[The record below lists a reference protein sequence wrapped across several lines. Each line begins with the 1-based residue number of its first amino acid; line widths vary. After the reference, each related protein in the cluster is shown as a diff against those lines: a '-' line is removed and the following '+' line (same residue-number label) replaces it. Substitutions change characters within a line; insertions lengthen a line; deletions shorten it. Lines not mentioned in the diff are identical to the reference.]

1 MKPELRDASAA
12 AISVPRLVRFLFI
25 IQLVSMGSMEMSG
38 PFWPVYL
45 SSFSLSEQLFA
56 FAGVAVY
63 VGPMVGIMLTSSFW
77 GRVGDRFG
85 HKLMMIRA
93 LVGLSATQAGLAYA
107 SDVWTILLLRCLQ
120 GACAGYI
127 APAQAYGAMVEA
139 PERRGRLFAY
149 LQSATNV
156 GAFVGALV
164 GGLILDYA
172 AFFWINIAASAL
184 CAACA
189 VVVQVTLPAVRP
201 AGPGP
206 TARAPGPAVRR
217 PIVIRRSPL
226 LLSLLA
232 ILGLLLASRMIT
244 QTPFSLYVLS
254 TFHVDNWIVGLCY
267 GLLALGFVVSASL
280 WARYFEGRTVF
291 GALTRMAAVVAACA
305 GLTALAGLTRTIG
318 VFVAIYFVWGA
329 LLAATTPVLT
339 ALVSRAAGNRHQGY
353 VLGVAQSTMQLA
365 AIAGIALGVWFIQAV
380 DLQYTYFLV
389 SLCYGLAALA
399 VWARRRSESEAV
411 AA

>member
-1 MKPELRDASAA
+1 MSPALQEASIAA
-12 AISVPRLVRFLFI
+12 SRAPRLIHVLFI

-45 SSFSLSEQLFA
+45 STFSLSEQAFA
-56 FAGVAVY
+56 FAGIAIY

-93 LVGLSATQAGLAYA
+93 LVGLSVTQAGLAYA
-107 SDVWTILLLRCLQ
+107 SDVWTILLLRFLQ

-127 APAQAYGAMVEA
+127 APAQAYGATIEA

-156 GAFVGALV
+156 GSFAGALV
-164 GGLILDYA
+164 GGLILDHA
-172 AFFWINIAASAL
+172 AFFWINIAASVF

-189 VVVQVTLPAVRP
+189 VAVQVTLPAVRP
-201 AGPGP
+201 ARPSP
-206 TARAPGPAVRR
+206 AARAPEPTVRR
-217 PIVIRRSPL
+217 PIAIRHSPL

-254 TFHVDNWIVGLCY
+254 TFHVDKWIVGLCY

-280 WARYFEGRTVF
+280 WARYFEGRTACGV
-291 GALTRMAAVVAACA
+291 LTRMAVVVAACA
-305 GLTALAGLTRTIG
+305 GLTGLAGLTRNIG
-318 VFVAIYFVWGA
+318 VFVAIYFVWGV
-329 LLAATTPVLT
+329 LLAATTPVLM
-339 ALVSRAAGNRHQGY
+339 ALISRSSGDRHQGY

-365 AIAGIALGVWFIQAV
+365 SIAGIAVGVWFIQAV

-389 SLCYGLAALA
+389 SLCYGLGALA
-399 VWARRRSESEAV
+399 VWARRRSQSEAV